1 MTESSSPADVSTAD
15 VSTAVVIGAGIAGL
29 CAARVLADRYA
40 RVIVLDR
47 DQLPPDATPRR
58 GVPQGNHGAVLLA
71 AGQRALGELFDGLLD
86 ELVATGATP
95 FEPGTQMIFYR
106 YGSVW
111 PKTPTGISLL
121 SFSRPLL
128 EHSLRSRV
136 AALPNVEFRA
146 EAAAAGLAGAD
157 GVVTGVV
164 LDSGET
170 LPCAL
175 VVDCSGRGNR
185 SDRWLGELGCAAPA
199 VTEIKIG
206 VGYTT
211 RLFRRKPG
219 DLPDATAVFILPAA
233 PHETRVGLA
242 LPIEDDRWLVSLG
255 GWHGDFPAAG
265 DPDAFTA
272 HARSLPHPG
281 IAQLADACEPVTE
294 AVSFTFPSNRRRHF
308 ENLPAHPAGY
318 LALGD
323 AVCSFN
329 PIYGQ
334 GMTCAALEAQALG
347 RQLDAHG
354 AATAALAADYYQET
368 AHILAT
374 PWQFA
379 AGGDLAYPQ
388 TQGERPRGSALR
400 NRYSR
405 RIQLAAQVDPE
416 IRRIFTAVQHLLMP
430 PGILRKPA
438 MVLRILRLSRRAPG
452 ARSQNRAPH
461 ARS

>member
-1 MTESSSPADVSTAD
+1 MTEIVPPVPE
-15 VSTAVVIGAGIAGL
+15 STAVVIGAGIAGL

-40 RVIVLDR
+40 RVVVLDR
-47 DQLPPDATPRR
+47 DHLPPDASPRR

-71 AGQRALGELFDGLLD
+71 AGQRALGELFEGLVD
-86 ELVATGATP
+86 ELVAAGATP

-111 PKTPTGISLL
+111 PKSPTGINLL

-128 EHSLRSRV
+128 EHTVRGRV

-146 EAAAAGLAGAD
+146 GVAVAGLAGAD
-157 GVVTGVV
+157 GVVTGVL
-164 LDSGET
+164 LDDGET
-170 LPCAL
+170 LPTAL
-175 VVDCSGRGNR
+175 VVDCSGRGSR
-185 SDRWLGELGCAAPA
+185 SDRWLAELGFAAPA
-199 VTEIKIG
+199 VTEVKVG

-211 RLFRRKPG
+211 QLFRRGPA
-219 DLPDATAVFILPAA
+219 DLPDATAVFVLPAP

-242 LPIEDDRWLVSLG
+242 LPIEGDRWLISLG

-265 DPDAFTA
+265 DPDAYGA

-281 IAQLADACEPVTE
+281 IADLIERCEPVTE

-308 ENLPAHPAGY
+308 EDLPAHPAGY

-334 GMTCAALEAQALG
+334 GMTCAALESQALG

-354 AATAALAADYYQET
+354 APSAALAADFYQET

-374 PWQFA
+374 PWGFA
-379 AGGDLAYPQ
+379 AGGDFAYPQ
-388 TQGERPRGSALR
+388 TQGDRPRGIALR

-405 RIQLAAQVDPE
+405 RIQLAAQADPE
-416 IRRIFTAVQHLLMP
+416 IRRIFTAVQHLLIP
-430 PGILRKPA
+430 PGILREPA

-452 ARSQNRAPH
+452 AKGRAP
-461 ARS
+461 AQRSA

>member
-1 MTESSSPADVSTAD
+1 MGGVEDGRMTESSPSADL
-15 VSTAVVIGAGIAGL
+15 STAVVIGAGIAGL

-40 RVIVLDR
+40 RVVVLDR
-47 DQLPPDATPRR
+47 DDLPPQAAPRR

-71 AGQRALGELFDGLLD
+71 AGQRALGELFDGLVD
-86 ELVATGATP
+86 ELVAAGATP
-95 FEPGTQMIFYR
+95 FEPGTEMIFYR
-106 YGSVW
+106 YGGVW
-111 PKTPTGISLL
+111 PKTPTGITLL

-128 EHSLRSRV
+128 EHAVRGRV
-136 AALPNVEFRA
+136 AALRNVEIRA
-146 EAAAAGLAGAD
+146 GVATAGLAGAD

-175 VVDCSGRGNR
+175 VVDCSGRGSR
-185 SDRWLGELGCAAPA
+185 SDRWLAELGFAAPA

-211 RLFRRKPG
+211 RLFRRGPG
-219 DLPDATAVFILPAA
+219 DLADAVALFTLPAA

-242 LPIEDDRWLVSLG
+242 LPIEDARWLISLG
-255 GWHGDFPAAG
+255 GWHGDFPASA
-265 DPDAFTA
+265 DPDAFGA

-281 IAQLADACEPVTE
+281 IADLIDRCEPVTD

-308 ENLPAHPAGY
+308 EDLPAHPAGY

-323 AVCSFN
+323 AICSFN

-347 RQLDAHG
+347 RQLDAHR
-354 AATAALAADYYQET
+354 APTAALAADYYAET

-374 PWQFA
+374 PWGFA
-379 AGGDLAYPQ
+379 AGGDFAYPQ
-388 TQGERPRGSALR
+388 TQGERPRGIALR

-416 IRRIFTAVQHLLMP
+416 IRRIFTAVQHLLTP

-438 MVLRILRLSRRAPG
+438 MILRVLRLSRHAPG
-452 ARSQNRAPH
+452 ARK
-461 ARS
+461 